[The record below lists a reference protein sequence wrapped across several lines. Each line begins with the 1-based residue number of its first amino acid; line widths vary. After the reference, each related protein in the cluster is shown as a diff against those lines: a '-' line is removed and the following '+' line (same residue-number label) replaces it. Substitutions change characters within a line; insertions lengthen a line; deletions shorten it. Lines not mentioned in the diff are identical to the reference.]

1 MLIVQNQFA
10 STTTVWVLF
19 LFLGW
24 SYGSL
29 GKVGLQIVYYIT
41 FGGLGI
47 WTLIRLFTL
56 NGAIKTYNK
65 ELAIKQGLSA
75 DEMMQLGVI

>member
-1 MLIVQNQFA
+1 
-10 STTTVWVLF
+10 
-19 LFLGW
+19 
-24 SYGSL
+24 L
-29 GKVGLQIVYYIT
+29 GKVVLQILYYIT
-41 FGGLGI
+41 FGDLGI

-56 NGAIKTYNK
+56 NGAIKAYNK